1 MMGRNPLQT
10 FLACKVNFK
19 SNLLSQ
25 FDFLSLIRQ
34 IKLQIAQNQVPL
46 SDIFLYC
53 TEKEHQKIRTIASV
67 GKVSDFL

>member
-53 TEKEHQKIRTIASV
+53 LLEQESSGPELQVNIA
-67 GKVSDFL
+67 GTF